1 MPVRPLLAGVLL
13 VAAGCHAGAAPRAPR
28 PSDPGRRIAALF
40 ADLHQRGLFDGAL
53 VVARGRQVLVAR
65 GYGLASVEERVPF
78 TPDTPADGASLAK
91 TFTALLVLQLA
102 AEGRLDLDEP
112 LRSRLLPELPY
123 PDITM
128 RHLLAHSS
136 GLPAGYGFFDRLIP
150 AGQVRTTEGL
160 LAALAAHPP
169 ALAFAPGTRFEY
181 SSFAYDLAALAA
193 ARAAGTSTEALFR
206 TRVFAPLGLRS
217 AFLRPG
223 RFADWPGARTRAYR
237 RVGGR
242 LVPHEVFDGE
252 AFHGGSNIYVSAR
265 DLSRW
270 NRSFVEASLLP
281 PGALADGLT
290 PARIAGRR
298 SGLTLLSWY
307 RADDDSAFWYCG
319 HLEGFHDLVFRDLA
333 ADLSIVFVSNNT
345 LAPWLH
351 HAIVRAIRAIVAR
364 RPAERLAVP
373 PAMAA
378 IGDGA
383 ELAGAWTLEDGRVL
397 RIERQGAALLVAPP
411 GGVRYRMFPEDQTSF
426 YVPGLDLVIGVTRT
440 RAGAV
445 DRLRVSS
452 NLGIWWGRRR
462 NERRSRTD

>member
-1 MPVRPLLAGVLL
+1 MPGRALLASLVL
-13 VAAGCHAGAAPRAPR
+13 VAAGCRAAAAPPPRAA
-28 PSDPGRRIAALF
+28 DPAGRLAALF
-40 ADLHQRGLFDGAL
+40 ADLHRRGLFDGAV
-53 VVARGRQVLVAR
+53 VVARGGRVLLAE
-65 GYGLASVEERVPF
+65 GYGRASVEEAVPF
-78 TPDTPADGASLAK
+78 TVDTPADGASLAK
-91 TFTALLVLQLA
+91 TFTAFLVLALA

-112 LRSRLLPELPY
+112 LRRRLLPELPY
-123 PDITM
+123 PDLTM
-128 RHLLAHSS
+128 RHLLSHAS
-136 GLPAGYGFFDRLIP
+136 GLPAGYEVFDRLLP
-150 AGQVRTTEGL
+150 AGQVRTTEGM

-193 ARAAGTSTEALFR
+193 ARAAGSSTEALFR
-206 TRVFAPLGLRS
+206 DRLFAPLGMRS

-223 RFADWPGARTRAYR
+223 RFADWPGPRTRGYR

-252 AFHGGSNIYVSAR
+252 AFHGGSNIYLSAR

-270 NRSFVEASLLP
+270 NRSFLEAPLLP
-281 PGALADGLT
+281 AAELAGGLT
-290 PARIAGRR
+290 PARIAGRP

-307 RADDDSAFWYCG
+307 RAADGSAFWYCG

-333 ADLSIVFVSNNT
+333 ADLSIVYVSNNT

-351 HAIVRAIRAIVAR
+351 HAIVRAVRAIAAG

-373 PAMAA
+373 RAVAP

-383 ELAGAWTLEDGRVL
+383 ELAGTWTLDDGRRL
-397 RIERQGAALLVAPP
+397 RIDREGTALHVTPP
-411 GGVRYRMFPEDQTSF
+411 EGVRYRMFPEDATSF
-426 YVPGLDLVIGVTRT
+426 YVPGLDLVVGVTRT
-440 RAGAV
+440 RTGAV

-452 NLGIWWGRRR
+452 NLGVWSGRRG
-462 NERRSRTD
+462 N